1 MRIGLLIGGAAM
13 FAATVASAHSLV
25 QIDREVFVERSLE
38 RDGRT
43 QRLLEPADTLQSGD
57 TVVLM
62 LAWRSPQ
69 DKPFTIS
76 SRVPRS
82 LAFRASGGD
91 QPEVSVDGGRN
102 WGTLAELRV
111 RGRPATSTYVTHVRW
126 DVDNPRA
133 ARGRGVFTYSAVV
146 R

>member
-1 MRIGLLIGGAAM
+1 MDPLSCHPYPS
-13 FAATVASAHSLV
+13 TVPQALV

-43 QRLLEPADTLQSGD
+43 QRLLEPANTLQSGD

-111 RGRPATSTYVTHVRW
+111 RGRPATSTDVTHVRW
-126 DVDNPRA
+126 HVDNPRA

>member
-1 MRIGLLIGGAAM
+1 MRIGLLIGSAAL
-13 FAATVASAHSLV
+13 FAASVAAAQSLV
-25 QIDREVFVERSLE
+25 QIDREVFVERSQE
-38 RDGRT
+38 RDGRL
-43 QRLLEPADTLQSGD
+43 QRQLMPAETLESGD

-76 SRVPRS
+76 SRVPRA

-91 QPEVSVDGGRN
+91 TPQVSVDGGRT
-102 WGTLAELRV
+102 WGELAQLRT
-111 RGRPATSTYVTHVRW
+111 RGRVATSADVTHVRW
-126 DVDNPRA
+126 DVTDPRA
-133 ARGRGVFTYSAVV
+133 ANGRGVFTYSAVV

>member
-1 MRIGLLIGGAAM
+1 MRIGLLIGSATF
-13 FAATVASAHSLV
+13 FAATIATAQSLV
-25 QIDREVFVERSLE
+25 QIDREVFVERLQQ

-43 QRLLEPADTLQSGD
+43 QRSLEPADMLESGD

-102 WGTLAELRV
+102 WGKLAELSV
-111 RGRPATSTYVTHVRW
+111 RGRPAASTDVTHVRW
-126 DVDNPRA
+126 DVANPRA
-133 ARGRGVFTYSAVV
+133 MRGRGVLTYSAVV

>member
-13 FAATVASAHSLV
+13 FAATVASAQSLV

-69 DKPFTIS
+69 DKPFTVS

-111 RGRPATSTYVTHVRW
+111 RGRPATSTDVTHVRW

>member
-13 FAATVASAHSLV
+13 FAATVAS
-25 QIDREVFVERSLE
+25 
-38 RDGRT
+38 
-43 QRLLEPADTLQSGD
+43 ADTLQSGD

-111 RGRPATSTYVTHVRW
+111 RGRPATSTDVTHVRW

>member
-13 FAATVASAHSLV
+13 FAATVASAQSLV

-111 RGRPATSTYVTHVRW
+111 RGRPATSTDVTHVRW

-133 ARGRGVFTYSAVV
+133 ARGRGVFTYSAVG

>member
-1 MRIGLLIGGAAM
+1 MRIGLLIGGAAV
-13 FAATVASAHSLV
+13 FAATMASAQSLV

-43 QRLLEPADTLQSGD
+43 QRSLEPADTLQSGD

-102 WGTLAELRV
+102 WGRLAELRV
-111 RGRPATSTYVTHVRW
+111 RGRAATSADVTHVRW
-126 DVDNPRA
+126 DVDDPRA

>member
-13 FAATVASAHSLV
+13 FAATVASAQSLV

-91 QPEVSVDGGRN
+91 QPR
-102 WGTLAELRV
+102 
-111 RGRPATSTYVTHVRW
+111 
-126 DVDNPRA
+126 
-133 ARGRGVFTYSAVV
+133 
-146 R
+146 